1 MFSMVETQQLLVLTP
16 IFDLD
21 MDALTATVFEIFI
34 MLATFDLL
42 ENVPEELWFLDL
54 LGLYD
59 EYFEMPEGDP
69 MNA

>member
-1 MFSMVETQQLLVLTP
+1 
-16 IFDLD
+16 
-21 MDALTATVFEIFI
+21 